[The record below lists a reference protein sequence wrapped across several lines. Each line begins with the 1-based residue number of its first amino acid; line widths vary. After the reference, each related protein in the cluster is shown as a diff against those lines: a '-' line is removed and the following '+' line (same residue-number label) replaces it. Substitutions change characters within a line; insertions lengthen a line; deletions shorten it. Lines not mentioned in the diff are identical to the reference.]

1 MDDVACGRL
10 RAKGEAMAMSRQR
23 GTSEP
28 ANPDPWRLGADA
40 ALEAC
45 MGAMAP
51 DVDPETKAH
60 LLRVV
65 LEAGDEIVAWMWA
78 RHCAPSVAE
87 RAALFALITSKR
99 NVTVAIWWAQHCTPG
114 EAEMAALR
122 ELVSEYG
129 DADAR
134 RWWACSY
141 QPPAPRV

>member
-1 MDDVACGRL
+1 MDDVECGNL
-10 RAKGEAMAMSRQR
+10 RAMREAKAMSRER
-23 GTSEP
+23 GESEP
-28 ANPDPWRLGADA
+28 VEPDRWRLGADA

-45 MGAMAP
+45 LCAQ
-51 DVDPETKAH
+51 DPEVDQETKSN

-65 LEAGDEIVAWMWA
+65 LEARDEIVAWMWA